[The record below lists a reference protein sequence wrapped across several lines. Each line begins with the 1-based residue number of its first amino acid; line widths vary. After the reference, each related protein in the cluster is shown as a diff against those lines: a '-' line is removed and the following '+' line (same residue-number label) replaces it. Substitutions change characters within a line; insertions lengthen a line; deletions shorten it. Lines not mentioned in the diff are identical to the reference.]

1 MSATLTVVPAGS
13 PAGFTPMSFPPANSM
28 RVPSASVSSRVSSS
42 SRETAAMVGKAS
54 PRKPSVAIES
64 KSSADLSLLVAWRS
78 NASSASSCDIPWPS
92 SITRIM
98 RLPPTSTSTRMVL
111 APASMAFSSSSF
123 TTDAGRSTTSPAAIL
138 FATASGNMRM
148 RLMSLGGFLPFLNSD
163 SELVELIL
171 VDGRWRLRHQ
181 ILGGGGFREGDDF
194 ADGFFAGEEHHHAVD
209 AKRDAAVR
217 RCAIGQRVEEKA
229 EAAAQVF
236 FA

>member
-1 MSATLTVVPAGS
+1 MSATLTVVPAGN
-13 PAGFTPMSFPPANSM
+13 PAGLTPMSFPPANSM
-28 RVPSASVSSRVSSS
+28 RVPSASASSRVSSS
-42 SRETAAMVGKAS
+42 NRDTAAMVGKAS
-54 PRKPSVAIES
+54 PRNPSVPIES
-64 KSSADLSLLVAWRS
+64 RSSADLSLLVAWRS
-78 NASSASSCDIPWPS
+78 KASSASSCDMPWPS

-98 RLPPTSTSTRMVL
+98 RLPPTSTSTPMVF
-111 APASMAFSSSSF
+111 ASASMAFSNSSF

-194 ADGFFAGEEHHHAVD
+194 ADGFFAGEKHDHAVD
-209 AKRDAAVR
+209 AQRDAAVGR
-217 RCAIGQRVEEKA
+217 STVSQRVEEKA
-229 EAAAQVF
+229 EAAAQLF